1 MNEEEQAA
9 SPQKGEKRFIRPQ
22 KIYLKDVS
30 FEAPNSPNIFLS
42 KWKPELDLAIDTR
55 TTGVAENK
63 YEVVVKVTATV
74 KIEDTTA
81 YLAEVQQAGIFLIQ
95 GYDPEDL
102 SHILFVNCPKVI
114 FPYAS
119 AALSDL
125 VSKGGFQQLLLA
137 PVNFAVLYKKQMESA
152 KVAAED

>member
-1 MNEEEQAA
+1 
-9 SPQKGEKRFIRPQ
+9 
-22 KIYLKDVS
+22 
-30 FEAPNSPNIFLS
+30 
-42 KWKPELDLAIDTR
+42 
-55 TTGVAENK
+55 
-63 YEVVVKVTATV
+63 
-74 KIEDTTA
+74 
-81 YLAEVQQAGIFLIQ
+81 
-95 GYDPEDL
+95 
-102 SHILFVNCPKVI
+102 VI